1 MTYDHDSR
9 ANRGASD
16 ELTRALRALVAPP
29 AGEGYW
35 DGLESRIM
43 ARIAGYGQVDIG
55 PWSVL
60 ATWIRPALVAA
71 VAAVIVSV
79 AALVHTQQAEARVA
93 YETLLTAP
101 PGAAPVET
109 ALRPA
114 IVGERDVTLGLL
126 LAR

>member
-1 MTYDHDSR
+1 MKNDHDSH
-9 ANRGASD
+9 ADRGAPD
-16 ELTRALRALVAPP
+16 ELTQVLRAIVAPP
-29 AGEGYW
+29 TSESYW
-35 DGLESRIM
+35 DGLE
-43 ARIAGYGQVDIG
+43 ARILARVTSYGQVDIG

-60 ATWIRPALVAA
+60 AAWMRPALVAA
-71 VAAVIVSV
+71 AAAVIVSA
-79 AALVHTQQAEARVA
+79 AALLHTQQAEARVA

-114 IVGERDVTLGLL
+114 MVGERDVTLGLL